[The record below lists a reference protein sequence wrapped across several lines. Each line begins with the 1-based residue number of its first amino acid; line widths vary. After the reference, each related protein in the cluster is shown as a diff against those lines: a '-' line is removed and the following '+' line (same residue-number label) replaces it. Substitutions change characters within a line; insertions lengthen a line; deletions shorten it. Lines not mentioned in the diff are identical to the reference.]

1 MKIETATTVVLT
13 LTEKEAK
20 WLHDNL
26 QNPLHTQTPFD
37 ESAEDEEMR
46 IKFFEATHTRNREG
60 G

>member
-1 MKIETATTVVLT
+1 MKNEKVKHIVLT

-20 WLHDNL
+20 WLHDNM

-37 ESAEDEEMR
+37 ESAYDEEMR
-46 IKFFEATHTRNREG
+46 VKFFEATHTRNRKG